1 MDNIKQD
8 VNKMKDDLEKG
19 MKKAG
24 HVIKNTAEDLKNDA
38 KGAMA
43 TMEMK
48 KDEMMEEYEQKKFSK
63 EIKKQMER
71 EMK

>member
-48 KDEMMEEYEQKKFSK
+48 KDEMMENYEQKNSQKKLKNKWK
-63 EIKKQMER
+63 EK
-71 EMK
+71 

>member
-24 HVIKNTAEDLKNDA
+24 DVIKNTAEDLKNDA

-48 KDEMMEEYEQKKFSK
+48 KDEMMENYEQKKFSK